1 MAQAIL
7 IVEDDELMRSFLEQI
22 LKEEGYRVATA
33 KDGKEGLG
41 KVLGGDFDLVVTDLR
56 LPKISGLD
64 LLREGKGEK
73 PQVRWVVI
81 TAYGSIDNAV
91 EAMKAGASDYLTK
104 PFKDPEELRLVVRRV
119 LKEAESER
127 TISLLSEELGKH
139 FPPVEMIFLGEKMKE
154 VRRLVQEG
162 APTQASVLI
171 SGPSGTGKELIARLV
186 HQLSPRKEKPFIAVQ
201 CAALVDTLLE
211 SELFGHERGAFTG
224 ASNTRKGRFEL
235 ADGGTIF
242 LDEIG
247 EISLSIQVKLLRF
260 LQEREFER
268 VGGNTPISVDLRI
281 ISATNKDLKT
291 EVVQGRF
298 REDLFYRINVFP
310 VNLPSLVE
318 RQEAI
323 LPLAEYFAKK
333 FSLSLGKKIVDFS
346 PEAQHSLLQYPWPGN
361 IRELQN
367 VVERAVILSSQ
378 RIEAHHLNVDHDLF
392 QDSLPLKGGLLHTEE
407 RKLILQALND
417 VAGNRK
423 KAAHLLGISL
433 RTLQYRIKAYGLY

>member
-41 KVLGGDFDLVVTDLR
+41 KALGGDFDLVVTDLR

-186 HQLSPRKEKPFIAVQ
+186 HQLSPRKERPFIAVQ

-247 EISLSIQVKLLRF
+247 EISPSIQVKLLRF

-323 LPLAEYFAKK
+323 RPLAEYFAKK

-346 PEAQHSLLQYPWPGN
+346 PEAQHALLQYPWPGN

-367 VVERAVILSSQ
+367 VIERAVILSSQ

-392 QDSLPLKGGLLHTEE
+392 QNFLPLKGGLLHTEE
-407 RKLILQALND
+407 RKLILQVLND

-433 RTLQYRIKAYGLY
+433 RTLQYRIKAYGL